1 MEDKVELIKVI
12 QNSIRLIFN
21 FKVSSEAG
29 PSNRSNNVMSWLW
42 KHICTIKSI
51 PVMHFDSLNID
62 IVRAHNF
69 KSRFNTEYAGNYS
82 CINTEL

>member
-1 MEDKVELIKVI
+1 
-12 QNSIRLIFN
+12 
-21 FKVSSEAG
+21 
-29 PSNRSNNVMSWLW
+29 
-42 KHICTIKSI
+42 
-51 PVMHFDSLNID
+51 MHFDSLNID